1 MKTKRKQDKMVFGT
15 AAVGATKIVRS
26 VDAVLVIENIDA
38 HLSKLIK
45 K

>member
-1 MKTKRKQDKMVFGT
+1 MKKQRKQDKMVFGT
-15 AAVGATKIVRS
+15 AAVGTTKIVRS

>member
-1 MKTKRKQDKMVFGT
+1 MKNKRKQDKMVFGT
-15 AAVGATKIVRS
+15 AAVGTTKAVGS

>member
-1 MKTKRKQDKMVFGT
+1 MKNKRNQDKMVFGT
-15 AAVGATKIVRS
+15 AAVGTTKIVRS

-38 HLSKLIK
+38 HLSKPMK

>member
-1 MKTKRKQDKMVFGT
+1 MKNKSKEEKMVFGT
-15 AAVGATKIVRS
+15 AAVGTSKIVRS